1 MSGNKGELINIR
13 NKGDGNTFNII
24 QINGGGVP
32 DISKKLGFLGLDI
45 IDNTKKSLVSEFF
58 SGDNNVLLCY
68 PNKEDKMLEPIIKKI
83 KDGLSNI
90 GANIFEGSG
99 KAQLP
104 DVQGYPHIA
113 EIDFIK
119 NLKCD
124 SIIIFVL
131 DELTLSQLTL
141 LSYYKIESNI
151 QHVDIIAIP
160 SDSIFN
166 YDKFLSNGLIQ
177 YCDDNNCKVIK
188 LSTLDDA
195 EVERV
200 IARVKNRKMI
210 QARRA

>member
-1 MSGNKGELINIR
+1 MFGNKGPSISIKNE
-13 NKGDGNTFNII
+13 GDGNTYNIL
-24 QINGGGVP
+24 QVNGDNAYDV
-32 DISKKLGFLGLDI
+32 SKQLGFLGLDQVKDTNNALI
-45 IDNTKKSLVSEFF
+45 NEFLSKKNS
-58 SGDNNVLLCY
+58 VLLCY
-68 PNKEDKMLEPIIKKI
+68 PNKDDEVLKPIIEKLKA
-83 KDGLSNI
+83 GLYTI
-90 GANIFEGSG
+90 EANIFEGSG
-99 KAQLP
+99 KTQLP

-113 EIDFIK
+113 EVDFIK

-124 SIIIFVL
+124 SIIIFVM

-160 SDSIFN
+160 SDNIYN

-177 YCDDNNCKVIK
+177 YCDDNDCKVIK
-188 LSTLDDA
+188 LSNLDDA

-200 IARVKNRKMI
+200 IARVKSRKMT